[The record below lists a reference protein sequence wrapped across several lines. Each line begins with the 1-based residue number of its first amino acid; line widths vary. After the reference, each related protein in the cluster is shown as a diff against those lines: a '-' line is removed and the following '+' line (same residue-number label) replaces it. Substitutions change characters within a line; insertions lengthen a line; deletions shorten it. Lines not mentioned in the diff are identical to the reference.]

1 MITAAGFSDIG
12 CKRPANEDRI
22 LVDLEQGVFVV
33 ADGMGGER
41 CGGRAAEIATSTL
54 AECFRSPSPFNP
66 CHEGEASTPGRF
78 AQSRSLMAQAIQ
90 LANRRVYEE
99 SVNMPECAGMGCTL
113 SAIAMCGNKA
123 TIGHVGDSRIYLY
136 RNKELLQLTR
146 DHSIVANLIAAGE
159 ITPSEAR
166 SHPMRNR
173 LTQSVGFGETVEP
186 QLVDTDLFSGDRL
199 LLSTDGLHGVIGD
212 TGILEVLAVAE
223 PPEETASR
231 LIHAARAAGAPD
243 NTSAIV
249 VDYVEQTA

>member
-54 AECFRSPSPFNP
+54 AECFRSPSNH
-66 CHEGEASTPGRF
+66 CHDGEARTPEIF
-78 AQSRSLMAQAIQ
+78 TQSRIRMTHAIQ

-99 SVNMPECAGMGCTL
+99 SATMPECAGMGCTL
-113 SAIAMCGNKA
+113 SAMAMCGNTA

-146 DHSIVANLIAAGE
+146 DDSIVANLISAGE

-173 LTQSVGFGETVEP
+173 LTRSVGSAETVAP
-186 QLVDTDLFSGDRL
+186 QLVDAVLLSGDRL

-212 TGILEVLAVAE
+212 TGILEVLAAAE
-223 PPEETASR
+223 PPSETAYK
-231 LIHAARAAGAPD
+231 LILAARAAGAPD
-243 NTSAIV
+243 NTSTIV
-249 VDYVEQTA
+249 VDYGDQTP